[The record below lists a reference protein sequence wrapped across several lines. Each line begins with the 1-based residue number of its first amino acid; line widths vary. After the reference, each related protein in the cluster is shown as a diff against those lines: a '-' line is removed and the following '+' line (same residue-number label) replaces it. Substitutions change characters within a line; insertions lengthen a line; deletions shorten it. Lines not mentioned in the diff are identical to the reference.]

1 MPQPLIAGLPPDCE
15 LASGYI
21 VRVTALDPTT
31 GAQVTGVQLSDVSIF
46 CTDVNGNLSD
56 LTPDPLLVPSTGTV

>member
-21 VRVTALDPTT
+21 VRVAALDPTT